1 MTGQSGD
8 GSLPGMMSSS
18 GALIALAISLKYAKR
33 SCAHGPEPLHEPDMP
48 APPREL
54 PGETPS
60 EVPARGPQ
68 GPTTPNPATD

>member
-1 MTGQSGD
+1 MPIEPPEIPPAT
-8 GSLPGMMSSS
+8 PGRPMEPP
-18 GALIALAISLKYAKR
+18 
-33 SCAHGPEPLHEPDMP
+33 PEDQLGNPNPEVPPPMHEPDMP